1 MPRPTDLTAPG
12 RVLDG
17 RYRLVRHIADG
28 GMASVWEGL
37 DERLDREV
45 AVKILRRGLTDDES
59 FASRFQREARSAA
72 RLNDPR
78 IVAVFDQGVDHD
90 DMFLVMELVPGRTLR
105 EVVHAEAPLTVR
117 AALDLVV
124 PLAEALGVAHQAGII
139 HRDVK
144 PENVIIRD
152 DGRVKVADFGLAR
165 AVTAQ
170 TVTAASSTILG
181 TVSYL
186 SPEQV
191 ERGIA
196 DARSDVYA
204 TGLVLYELLTGQKA
218 YEGESPI
225 HVAYQH
231 VHGSIPAPSEAVP
244 SVPAVL
250 DEVIAWATHR
260 DAGERPADGAALA
273 ARLRE
278 VRSALGP
285 DELDARPREPEAAA
299 ARATPTVAIPR
310 SGAAGS
316 ARPIPTPVQPGAPAG
331 ATRGAIPPVGGPRGP
346 RRLRLLVPLLALLL
360 LVGGGAAWYLT
371 QGPGAPTT
379 VPTLTGVPLTEA
391 QARLAAA
398 HLDASVE
405 ETYDEQVPQ
414 GSVIQATP
422 GEGTRLHRT
431 DDVTL
436 VVSRGPER
444 HQVPQVRGT
453 PTDAAR
459 QSLEGARL
467 AVGAVTEAY
476 DEQVPAGQVVSTDP
490 AAGTSLRP
498 LTKVSLVV
506 SKGRRPI
513 PVPSLTGRTAAEARR
528 ALTTVGLTYA
538 EGHERVY
545 STTVPEGSVTQQ
557 SPAGG
562 TLHQGDPVT
571 VTLSKGPE
579 MVDVPSVRGRSK
591 DDAVAALRA
600 AGFQVRVSSP
610 LGEVFGLVSQQRPSG
625 GRAPKGSTVTI
636 VVV

>member
-260 DAGERPADGAALA
+260 DARERPADGAALA

-331 ATRGAIPPVGGPRGP
+331 ATRGAIMRVFLVTGAAIGVVDVVVLHGLVLEAGAGAA
-346 RRLRLLVPLLALLL
+346 RLRC
-360 LVGGGAAWYLT
+360 
-371 QGPGAPTT
+371 
-379 VPTLTGVPLTEA
+379 
-391 QARLAAA
+391 
-398 HLDASVE
+398 
-405 ETYDEQVPQ
+405 
-414 GSVIQATP
+414 
-422 GEGTRLHRT
+422 
-431 DDVTL
+431 
-436 VVSRGPER
+436 
-444 HQVPQVRGT
+444 
-453 PTDAAR
+453 
-459 QSLEGARL
+459 
-467 AVGAVTEAY
+467 
-476 DEQVPAGQVVSTDP
+476 
-490 AAGTSLRP
+490 
-498 LTKVSLVV
+498 
-506 SKGRRPI
+506 
-513 PVPSLTGRTAAEARR
+513 
-528 ALTTVGLTYA
+528 
-538 EGHERVY
+538 
-545 STTVPEGSVTQQ
+545 
-557 SPAGG
+557 
-562 TLHQGDPVT
+562 
-571 VTLSKGPE
+571 
-579 MVDVPSVRGRSK
+579 
-591 DDAVAALRA
+591 
-600 AGFQVRVSSP
+600 
-610 LGEVFGLVSQQRPSG
+610 
-625 GRAPKGSTVTI
+625 
-636 VVV
+636 

>member
-1 MPRPTDLTAPG
+1 MPRPTDVTAPG

-59 FASRFQREARSAA
+59 FTSRFQREARSAA

-78 IVAVFDQGVDHD
+78 IVAVFDQGIDHD

-124 PLAEALGVAHQAGII
+124 PLAEALGVAHRAGII

-204 TGLVLYELLTGQKA
+204 TGLILYELLTGQKA

-231 VHGSIPAPSEAVP
+231 VHGSITAPSEVVP
-244 SVPAVL
+244 SVPAAL
-250 DEVIAWATHR
+250 DEVVAWATHR

-273 ARLRE
+273 ERLRE
-278 VRSALGP
+278 VRAELSP
-285 DELDARPREPEAAA
+285 DDLDARPREPEASA

-310 SGAAGS
+310 SGATGS
-316 ARPIPTPVQPGAPAG
+316 ARPIPTPVQHRDPVG
-331 ATRGAIPPVGGPRGP
+331 ATRGAASPSAAPRR
-346 RRLRLLVPLLALLL
+346 RRLRLLLPLLAFLVLL
-360 LVGGGAAWYLT
+360 GGGGAWYLT
-371 QGPGAPTT
+371 QGPGASTT
-379 VPTLTGVPLTEA
+379 VPALQGLALADA
-391 QARLAAA
+391 QSRLAAA
-398 HLDASVE
+398 HLDAAIE
-405 ETYDEQVPQ
+405 ETYDERVPR
-414 GSVIQATP
+414 GSVIQASP
-422 GEGTRLHRT
+422 REGTALHRT

-444 HQVPQVRGT
+444 YQVPQVRGT
-453 PTDAAR
+453 PVDAAR
-459 QSLEGARL
+459 QALKDTRL
-467 AVGAVTEAY
+467 SVGAVTEAH

-490 AAGTSLRP
+490 AAGASLKP
-498 LTKVSLVV
+498 LTKVALVV
-506 SKGRRPI
+506 SKGRQPI
-513 PVPSLTGRTAAEARR
+513 PVPALAGRTSAEART
-528 ALTTVGLTYA
+528 ALTAAGLTYA
-538 EGHERVY
+538 EAPDRVY
-545 STTVPEGSVTQQ
+545 STTVPEGSVTQH
-557 SPAGG
+557 SPASG
-562 TLHQGDPVT
+562 TLFKGDTVT

-579 MVDVPSVRGRSK
+579 LVAVPSVRGRSK
-591 DDAVAALRA
+591 DDAVAALKA
-600 AGFQVRVSSP
+600 AGFQVRVSAP

-625 GRAPKGSTVTI
+625 GRAPKGSTVT
-636 VVV
+636 VVVV